1 MPVYDCIHLMLS
13 PRKGETMKWLC
24 FAVGSLLGVI
34 LALAIYA
41 KATRTLAAGVTLS
54 IVGGESACNEDAYIS
69 CVISNGTPNV
79 ISFFKVYD
87 DGFGYSLEWQEEGN
101 WMTPGV
107 TWCATGRDVVKLNT
121 AEVYSFRVK
130 VPLNHCRWRLSVEYW
145 DDEPL
150 VSAPK
155 QAKSEPFVCEPANR
169 SAIAHQ

>member
-1 MPVYDCIHLMLS
+1 MPVY
-13 PRKGETMKWLC
+13 
-24 FAVGSLLGVI
+24 
-34 LALAIYA
+34 
-41 KATRTLAAGVTLS
+41 
-54 IVGGESACNEDAYIS
+54 
-69 CVISNGTPNV
+69 
-79 ISFFKVYD
+79 
-87 DGFGYSLEWQEEGN
+87 GFGYSLEWQEDGN
-101 WMTPGV
+101 WMTSGT
-107 TWCATGRDVVKLNT
+107 TWCATGRDIVKLNA